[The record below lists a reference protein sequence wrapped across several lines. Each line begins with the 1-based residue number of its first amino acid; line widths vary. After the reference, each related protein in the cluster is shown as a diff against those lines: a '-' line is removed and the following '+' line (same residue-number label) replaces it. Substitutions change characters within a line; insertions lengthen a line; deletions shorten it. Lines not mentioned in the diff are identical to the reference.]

1 MGSGGATA
9 ASGMRIRR
17 IGDIRI
23 AMVGRQAGRRAGGQR
38 ARTRRGRKEGVWEEQ
53 EQERGG
59 YTKVPKRILVDQ
71 GVQKGHAGAAT
82 AATLACFSYHKYKR
96 RIGSTDR

>member
-1 MGSGGATA
+1 VGGGGATA

-17 IGDIRI
+17 FGGIRI
-23 AMVGRQAGRRAGGQR
+23 AMAGRRAGGQR

-82 AATLACFSYHKYKR
+82 AATLACFTYHKHTYKR

>member
-1 MGSGGATA
+1 MALELPWQA
-9 ASGMRIRR
+9 
-17 IGDIRI
+17 
-23 AMVGRQAGRRAGGQR
+23 GRQAGSAQGRGAE
-38 ARTRRGRKEGVWEEQ
+38 GRKECGRSRK

-71 GVQKGHAGAAT
+71 GVQKGDAGAAT
-82 AATLACFSYHKYKR
+82 AATLACFRYHKYKR

>member
-1 MGSGGATA
+1 
-9 ASGMRIRR
+9 MRDRR
-17 IGDIRI
+17 IDGIRI
-23 AMVGRQAGRRAGGQR
+23 AMAGRQAGGRA
-38 ARTRRGRKEGVWEEQ
+38 ARKDEARKEGRKECGRSRK

-71 GVQKGHAGAAT
+71 GVQKGDAGAAT
-82 AATLACFSYHKYKR
+82 AATLACFRDHKYKR